1 MPIDPVSVLL
11 KPGLDL
17 LKTGLSAIRKQFG
30 KRKADQMASAVI
42 AELLKQSPDITAAE
56 AQLAAIEATGAKPTP
71 DLHRAKNMYMAVK
84 SYKPA
89 ATKARWA
96 ARRGSAKKTASKRKP
111 SARHPR
117 RPRTKRKAL

>member
-11 KPGLDL
+11 RPGLDL
-17 LKTGLSAIRKQFG
+17 LKAGLSAIRKQFG

-42 AELLKQSPDITAAE
+42 AELLKQSPDITAAG

-71 DLHRAKNMYMAVK
+71 YLHRAKNMYMAVK

-89 ATKARWA
+89 ATKAR
-96 ARRGSAKKTASKRKP
+96 RGSAKKTASKRKP
-111 SARHPR
+111 STRHPH
-117 RPRTKRKAL
+117 PRTKRKTL

>member
-1 MPIDPVSVLL
+1 MTDPVSALL

-17 LKTGLSAIRKQFG
+17 VKAGLSAIRKQLG

-42 AELLKQSPDITAAE
+42 AELLKELPDITAAE

-71 DLHRAKNMYMAVK
+71 DIHRAKNMYAAVR
-84 SYKPA
+84 SFKP
-89 ATKARWA
+89 RSA
-96 ARRGSAKKTASKRKP
+96 ARRGRAKKTASKRKP

-117 RPRTKRKAL
+117 SRAKRKTR

>member
-1 MPIDPVSVLL
+1 MAIDPVSALL

-17 LKTGLSAIRKQFG
+17 VKAGLSAIRKQLG

-71 DLHRAKNMYMAVK
+71 DPHRAKNMYMAVR

-96 ARRGSAKKTASKRKP
+96 ARRGSVKKAASKRKP

-117 RPRTKRKAL
+117 PRAKRKAL

>member
-1 MPIDPVSVLL
+1 
-11 KPGLDL
+11 
-17 LKTGLSAIRKQFG
+17 
-30 KRKADQMASAVI
+30 MASAVI

-89 ATKARWA
+89 ATKARWWHDAA
-96 ARRGSAKKTASKRKP
+96 ARRKP
-111 SARHPR
+111 QARESLPPATLALVR
-117 RPRTKRKAL
+117 SERPCEGPAGFVYGDGGNVIETHEHKGEFKEL